1 MLADRAVASRSPPEA
16 TSAKVGE
23 NVLKRFRSTRRQLIA
38 TSASAYLLAGATS
51 LGLSLTPNAAL
62 AWEPGDDWKD
72 SQCQTIRDAGG
83 DLLNKCQ
90 AIYDGNKV
98 YIGMYW
104 DDGAEVVGPCSA
116 ADPEPIEFKG
126 MSKKDAQSWVENYCP

>member
-1 MLADRAVASRSPPEA
+1 MRRASPAHLTLIANRVWMGQNDDKCSRAVRRQLLA
-16 TSAKVGE
+16 TSAY
-23 NVLKRFRSTRRQLIA
+23 
-38 TSASAYLLAGATS
+38 AYMLTVAIT
-51 LGLSLTPNAAL
+51 LGLSLAPKTAL
-62 AWEPGDDWKD
+62 AWEPGDDWKK
-72 SQCQTIRDAGG
+72 SQCKTIRDAGG
-83 DLLNKCQ
+83 NLLNKCQ

-126 MSKKDAQSWVENYCP
+126 MSKRDAQSWVENYCP